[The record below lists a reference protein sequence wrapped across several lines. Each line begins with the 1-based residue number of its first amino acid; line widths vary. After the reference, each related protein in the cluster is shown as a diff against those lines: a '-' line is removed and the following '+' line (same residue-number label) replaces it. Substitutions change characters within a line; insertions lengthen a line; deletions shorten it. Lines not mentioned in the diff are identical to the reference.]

1 MMLHRIVSYTLS
13 ILILVISGFACVW
26 VVTLSAAQ
34 QPIMIVQEPMPVL
47 PLVVQAGEALELML
61 DYEKQENLP
70 GSVGLSLVAK
80 GTIVP
85 LTTWAMALPSGKHR
99 VAIYVLI
106 PAYAPAGNYKLYL
119 TKQYRPS
126 VLRDD
131 TMLFESVSFDVVNDH
146 QLPLAF
152 AKPGASP

>member
-1 MMLHRIVSYTLS
+1 MHRS
-13 ILILVISGFACVW
+13 IAFVISLLILATSGATSWYIVRL
-26 VVTLSAAQ
+26 TAQ
-34 QPIMIVQEPMPVL
+34 QQTIMRVKEPMPIE
-47 PLVVQAGEALELML
+47 PKVVKAGQAVELML
-61 DYEKQENLP
+61 DYEKEENVP
-70 GSVGLSLVAK
+70 GTVGLSLTAK

>member
-1 MMLHRIVSYTLS
+1 MHRS
-13 ILILVISGFACVW
+13 IAFVISLLILATSGATSWYIVRL
-26 VVTLSAAQ
+26 TAQ
-34 QPIMIVQEPMPVL
+34 QQTIMRVKEPMPIE
-47 PLVVQAGEALELML
+47 PKVVKAGQAVELML
-61 DYEKQENLP
+61 DYEKEENVP
-70 GSVGLSLVAK
+70 GTVGLSLTAK

-131 TMLFESVSFDVVNDH
+131 TMLFESVSFDVTSDH
-146 QLPLAF
+146 PLPLAF

>member
-1 MMLHRIVSYTLS
+1 MHRTVAFVISML
-13 ILILVISGFACVW
+13 ILITSGLTSW
-26 VVTLSAAQ
+26 Y
-34 QPIMIVQEPMPVL
+34 IVQLTAQSQIIMHVKEPMPVA
-47 PLVVQAGEALELML
+47 PLVVQAGDAVELLL
-61 DYEKQENLP
+61 DYQKEESVP
-70 GSVGLSLVAK
+70 GTVGLSLTAK

-85 LTTWAMALPSGKHR
+85 LTTWAMALPSGKHK
-99 VAIYVLI
+99 VAVYVQI

-146 QLPLAF
+146 RLPLAF
-152 AKPGASP
+152 TKPGASP